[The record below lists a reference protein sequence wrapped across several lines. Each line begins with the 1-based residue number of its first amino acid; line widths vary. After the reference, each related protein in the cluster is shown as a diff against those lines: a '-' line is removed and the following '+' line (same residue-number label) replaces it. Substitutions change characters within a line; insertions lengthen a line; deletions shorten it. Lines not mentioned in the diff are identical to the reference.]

1 MKLPK
6 PKRKSRPTSAHTVPT
21 ALRRLA
27 DLHPEFDAL
36 PLPRVVAF
44 AAGKGGAGKTTCSA
58 NFAATLAA
66 AGYKVLVID
75 LDVQANQSVLF
86 GVNRDAA
93 GLDGGKGFTAAVVTD
108 DASHVR
114 PIPNVR
120 PGIDLVPAGPHTRKL
135 SDYLVGIAPDERK
148 ETVRSVVEQLASR
161 GYDVV
166 VIDSRPSGEMLGEVA
181 LLASDFLVVPTRT
194 DAMSWDQGLDTIARL
209 YSDSGAAA
217 RLLGVVLFATQRGA
231 AQIQGDTRT
240 KIAAKLKGI
249 APVFATMVYASEKA
263 AKDQSEAGLTAD
275 EYADA
280 AAALNKP
287 FWEDPTGPRFA
298 SNSSGTAD
306 DHASLTVEIVEE
318 MLKPAGLVGE

>member
-6 PKRKSRPTSAHTVPT
+6 PKRKSAPTSAHTVAT
-21 ALRRLA
+21 AIRRL
-27 DLHPEFDAL
+27 DELHPEFATL
-36 PLPRVVAF
+36 PRPRVVAF

-58 NFAATLAA
+58 NFAAVLAA

-86 GVNRDAA
+86 GVAPGTA
-93 GLDGGKGFTAAVVTD
+93 GLDDGKGFTAAVVTD

-114 PIPNVR
+114 AIRDVR
-120 PGIDLVPAGPHTRKL
+120 PGIDLVAAGPHTRKL
-135 SDYLVGIAPDERK
+135 SDYLVGVASDERK
-148 ETVRSVVEQLASR
+148 QTVRSVVEQLA
-161 GYDVV
+161 GDYDVV

-209 YSDSGAAA
+209 YADSGAAA

-231 AQIQGDTRT
+231 AKIQGDTRA
-240 KIAAKLKGI
+240 KIAEKLDGI
-249 APVFATMVYASEKA
+249 APVLSTMIYASEKA

-275 EYADA
+275 EYASA
-280 AAALNKP
+280 AAELNRP

-318 MLKPAGLVGE
+318 MLKPAGVGE